1 MTQINATILNKEEFE
16 AKEKEL
22 KSLLASIDLYSTV
35 EQTKETQ
42 EEAQELFDDLAKNL
56 YAIDCAYLDA
66 KVQTFTQVLD
76 TLKK

>member
-56 YAIDCAYLDA
+56 YALDCAYLDA
-66 KVQTFTQVLD
+66 KVQTFTNVLA
-76 TLKK
+76 TLKN

>member
-35 EQTKETQ
+35 EQTKDTQ

>member
-1 MTQINATILNKEEFE
+1 MTQINATILNQKEFE
-16 AKEKEL
+16 EKEKEL

-35 EQTKETQ
+35 EQTKDIQ

-56 YAIDCAYLDA
+56 YALDCAYLDA

-76 TLKK
+76 TLKN